1 MTFGPWNP
9 GLETPLPEELRP
21 LATIFRAGNV
31 STPWAAVR
39 ELRDLT
45 GLDTA
50 ELVAFRPE
58 RLALHEVLIRVT
70 ANISVPSGDKIGDLG
85 INFRRITRTLFA
97 SRVEPRMPSILA
109 AYGAVKE
116 AAAKTAR
123 AEVERAFGARDA
135 HALVAEWEKRGTAVH
150 RALAKVVGALLV
162 RHERVWGPREVVAA
176 LAADLACNEAASDA
190 IGAMVDPWVLEGAR
204 REGFRI
210 LPPQARPVV
219 MNTKGPS
226 ASGKSSLR
234 PLQRRLAPEIG
245 VDWDDFSLVSPDI
258 WRKHLL
264 EYESLGE
271 TFKYAGP
278 FTGEELHV
286 VDLKLDRYMAAKAE
300 RGEMSHLLIDRFRFD
315 SFAPQSE
322 EAGSNLLT
330 RFGHTIYLFFLIT
343 PPDQLVER
351 AWQRGLEF
359 GRYKAVE
366 DTLAHGVE
374 AYAGMPELFFTW
386 VKRTDKR
393 VHFEFLDNSVVLGE
407 RPRTVAFGWND
418 VIYILDT
425 EVLRNVERFRR
436 VNIKA
441 RSPDDLWPDR
451 SVLAPEKNEAFLK
464 RCTASFPR
472 VVFAGAGASI
482 PAGERTHT
490 LGDWSSP
497 PDRESP

>member
-9 GLETPLPEELRP
+9 GLETPIPEELRP
-21 LATIFRAGNV
+21 LATIFRPENV
-31 STPWAAVR
+31 FTSWAMAR
-39 ELRDLT
+39 ELHDLT
-45 GLDTA
+45 GLDMA
-50 ELVAFRPE
+50 DLVAFRPE
-58 RLALHEVLIRVT
+58 RLALHEVLIRVN
-70 ANISVPSGDKIGDLG
+70 ANITVPSGDTIGDLG
-85 INFRRITRTLFA
+85 INFRRITRTVFA
-97 SRVEPRMPSILA
+97 SQVEPRMASLRA
-109 AYGAVKE
+109 AYASVKE

-123 AEVERAFGARDA
+123 AEVDRVFAARDP
-135 HALVAEWEKRGTAVH
+135 HAVIGEWERRGTGAH

-162 RHERVWGPREVVAA
+162 RHERVWGPREVIAA
-176 LAADLACNEAASDA
+176 IAADLACNEAGSDA

-210 LPPQARPVV
+210 LPPQPKPVV

-245 VDWDDFSLVSPDI
+245 VDWDDLSLISPDI
-258 WRKHLL
+258 WRKQLL

-271 TFKYAGP
+271 HFKYAGP
-278 FTGEELHV
+278 FTGEELRII
-286 VDLKLDRYMAAKAE
+286 DLKLDRYMAAKAE

-330 RFGHTIYLFFLIT
+330 RFGHTIYLFFMIT
-343 PPDQLVER
+343 PPAMLVER

-386 VKRTDKR
+386 VKRSDKR
-393 VHFEFLDNSVVLGE
+393 VHFEFLDNSVAYGE
-407 RPRTVAFGWND
+407 RPRTIAFGWND
-418 VIYILDT
+418 VIYIVDVDKLLD
-425 EVLRNVERFRR
+425 VDRFRR

-441 RSPDDLWPDR
+441 RSPGELWPDA
-451 SVLAPEKNEAFLK
+451 SVLAPQMNEAFLK
-464 RCTASFPR
+464 RCTSGFR
-472 VVFAGAGASI
+472 KVVFADGKTAL

-490 LGDWSSP
+490 LGDW
-497 PDRESP
+497 

>member
-1 MTFGPWNP
+1 MNFGPWSP
-9 GLETPLPEELRP
+9 GLETPIPEELRH
-21 LATIFRAGNV
+21 LATVFRPDHV
-31 STPWAAVR
+31 STPMAAAR

-45 GLDTA
+45 GLDA
-50 ELVAFRPE
+50 ADLVAFRPE

-70 ANISVPSGDKIGDLG
+70 ANISVPSGERIGDLG

-97 SRVEPRMPSILA
+97 SDVEPRMASIRA

-123 AEVERAFGARDA
+123 VEVDRVFAARDP
-135 HALVAEWEKRGTAVH
+135 HAVVAEWEKRGTAAD
-150 RALAKVVGALLV
+150 RALARVVSALLV

-176 LAADLACNEAASDA
+176 IATDLACNEAGSEA
-190 IGAMVDPWVLEGAR
+190 IGTLVDPWLLEGAR
-204 REGFRI
+204 REGFRV
-210 LPPQARPVV
+210 LPPQAKPVV

-245 VDWDDFSLVSPDI
+245 VDWDDFSLISPDI
-258 WRKHLL
+258 WRKQLL

-271 TFKYAGP
+271 TFRYAGP
-278 FTGEELHV
+278 FTGEELRII
-286 VDLKLDRYMAAKAE
+286 DLKLDRYMAGKAQ
-300 RGEMSHLLIDRFRFD
+300 RGAMSHLLIDRFRFD

-330 RFGHTIYLFFLIT
+330 RFGHTIYLFFMIT

-393 VHFEFLDNSVVLGE
+393 VHFEFLDNSVALGE
-407 RPRTVAFGWND
+407 RPRTIAFGWND
-418 VIYILDT
+418 VIYIFDV
-425 EVLRNVERFRR
+425 EGLRNVERFRR

-441 RSPDDLWPDR
+441 RSPRELWPDA
-451 SVLAPEKNEAFLK
+451 SVLEAHKNEAFLR
-464 RCTASFPR
+464 RCTSTFPR
-472 VVFAGAGASI
+472 VVFAGGAEPI

-490 LGDWSSP
+490 LGDW
-497 PDRESP
+497 